1 MEKNR
6 KERNIIN
13 IIVNFIL
20 IGVLIVWFIW
30 NLYKIKNQGLTSKSE
45 LRKSKIIVDNIAV
58 VVVFIS
64 FLIKI
69 LLNYFIKKDV
79 KKDLEDIDVI
89 NQKENKDDE

>member
-30 NLYKIKNQGLTSKSE
+30 NLYKIKNQGL
-45 LRKSKIIVDNIAV
+45 RKSKIIVVNIAV